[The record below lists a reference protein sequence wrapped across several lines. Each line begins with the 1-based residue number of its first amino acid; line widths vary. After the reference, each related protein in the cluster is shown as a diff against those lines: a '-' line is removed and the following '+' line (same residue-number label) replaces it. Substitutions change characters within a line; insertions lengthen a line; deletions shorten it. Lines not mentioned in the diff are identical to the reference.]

1 MRARRHEK
9 PRLAALVSLVAFGH
23 LAFASA
29 AHAQSVAPPPPP
41 AAPAAAAP
49 YDPSAAPQLQQPMM
63 PPTGPVVRL
72 SSDNP
77 VARLQMM
84 QLKWRDVCTTPCGVA
99 VDPNGTFRIGGGT
112 IRPSEEFRMPRPAG
126 TVLVKTQIGSIV
138 KHWVGFGMI
147 LSGAATVLGGLLLYS
162 EGSSLQTDP
171 NTGNLVKNTDHAVG
185 ITYIVI
191 GAIVAAI
198 GIPLAMSSTSVE
210 VR

>member
-1 MRARRHEK
+1 MGHVAGVTK
-9 PRLAALVSLVAFGH
+9 VDNNLKVGNPQDAAAGDPN
-23 LAFASA
+23 
-29 AHAQSVAPPPPP
+29 AQNTDNQDYAQAPPPPP

-147 LSGAATVLGGLLLYS
+147 LSGAATVLGGLLLY
-162 EGSSLQTDP
+162 
-171 NTGNLVKNTDHAVG
+171 
-185 ITYIVI
+185 
-191 GAIVAAI
+191 
-198 GIPLAMSSTSVE
+198 
-210 VR
+210 